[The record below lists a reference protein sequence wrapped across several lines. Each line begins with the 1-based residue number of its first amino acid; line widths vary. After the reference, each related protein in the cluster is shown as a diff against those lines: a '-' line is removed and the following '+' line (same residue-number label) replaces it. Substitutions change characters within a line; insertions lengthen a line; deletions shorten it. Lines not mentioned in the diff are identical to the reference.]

1 MSLVVYLG
9 KVLEVKVSIYLG
21 RADIRVTQKLLNAA
35 QIMARFEQMRGKRV
49 PEQVRIYLGIDAL
62 SFAPIAYS

>member
-21 RADIRVTQKLLNAA
+21 RADIRVAQQLLNTA
-35 QIMARFEQMRGKRV
+35 QIMA
-49 PEQVRIYLGIDAL
+49 
-62 SFAPIAYS
+62 